1 MSKFLVLALGRHGRT
16 GLLLGAW
23 LGVLSLSGCAG
34 YAQFNEGKRLLQD
47 NQISE
52 GLGQLQEAVQKNPS
66 NTEFKLV
73 YRTAKER
80 AMQGLLRQGERLLKA
95 GRLEAAEQ
103 VFKQA
108 QAMDV
113 ANGVAQQGLDQVAIQ
128 KGLALKLQNL
138 RVAKQ
143 SGDWSQ
149 VRALAKSLL
158 LQQPDHTEA
167 LSAHQEAT
175 LKLAPPAPEDVLGA
189 AFRKP
194 ASLEFREAPLRQIFD
209 ALSRS
214 SGLNFIFDKELNK
227 PDLKASI
234 TLRDGTVETALTLL
248 LTANQL
254 DMQVSNAN
262 TVLIFPATVAKLKD
276 YQELTVRMFPMAY
289 ADAKFVAAAI
299 KTLFKGREPVVD
311 DKLNLLVVRD
321 TPAAIK
327 VMEKLVRLYDVPE
340 AEVMLEMEI
349 LEVSRSKLLQLGV
362 GWPESLSLTPLA
374 GEGATSLTLRG
385 LRNLNNDTT
394 GAQLGNLT
402 LNLGEQNDN
411 VNVLANPRIRV
422 VNKEKAKVMIGD
434 RVPVVTVTTS
444 PTGGFAENVT
454 YVDVGL
460 KLDVEPVIYRGSDIS
475 IKVSMEVSTI
485 SGSQTT
491 KLGTVAYSFGTRNAT
506 TTLRLKDG
514 ETQVLAGLI
523 SDEDRDSVKKIP
535 GAGELPVF
543 GKLFGANR
551 DQSKKTEIILS
562 ITPRL
567 VRHSILRDNV
577 ELEFP
582 SGPES
587 RLRQEGSSSAGSSA
601 PTPTSS
607 PAASSTA
614 ASASAPATAPAT
626 APRRLAPAAP
636 VGVGTSSLTLSPMG
650 EKAADAN
657 EGKDDAP

>member
-1 MSKFLVLALGRHGRT
+1 
-16 GLLLGAW
+16 
-23 LGVLSLSGCAG
+23 
-34 YAQFNEGKRLLQD
+34 
-47 NQISE
+47 
-52 GLGQLQEAVQKNPS
+52 
-66 NTEFKLV
+66 
-73 YRTAKER
+73 
-80 AMQGLLRQGERLLKA
+80 
-95 GRLEAAEQ
+95 
-103 VFKQA
+103 
-108 QAMDV
+108 
-113 ANGVAQQGLDQVAIQ
+113 
-128 KGLALKLQNL
+128 
-138 RVAKQ
+138 
-143 SGDWSQ
+143 
-149 VRALAKSLL
+149 
-158 LQQPDHTEA
+158 
-167 LSAHQEAT
+167 
-175 LKLAPPAPEDVLGA
+175 
-189 AFRKP
+189 
-194 ASLEFREAPLRQIFD
+194 LRQIFD

-214 SGLNFIFDKELNK
+214 SGLNFVFDKDLNK

-234 TLRDGTVETALTLL
+234 TLRDSTVETALNLL

-262 TVLIFPATVAKLKD
+262 TVLIFPATAAKLKD

-299 KTLFKGREPVVD
+299 KSLFKGREPVVD

-362 GWPESLSLTPLA
+362 GWPDSLTLTPLA
-374 GEGATSLTLRG
+374 VDGDTGLTLRA
-385 LRNLNNDTT
+385 LRNLNSSST
-394 GAQLGNLT
+394 GASLGNLT
-402 LNLGEQNDN
+402 LNLGQQDDN
-411 VNVLANPRIRV
+411 VNLLANPRIRV

-460 KLDVEPVIYRGSDIS
+460 KLDVEPVIYRGNDIS

-523 SDEDRDSVKKIP
+523 SDEDRDAAKKIP

-543 GKLFGANR
+543 GKLFGTNK
-551 DQSKKTEIILS
+551 DQTKKTEIILS

-567 VRHSILRDNV
+567 VRHAMVRDSV

-582 SGPES
+582 TGPES
-587 RLRQEGSSSAGSSA
+587 RLSQSGGGGSREGGPSGVATGVSA
-601 PTPTSS
+601 PTPAPS
-607 PAASSTA
+607 PA
-614 ASASAPATAPAT
+614 
-626 APRRLAPAAP
+626 PRVLAPARLPAVTGLP
-636 VGVGTSSLTLSPMG
+636 KAFESTLPTST
-650 EKAADAN
+650 N
-657 EGKDDAP
+657 EGKGDAP

>member
-1 MSKFLVLALGRHGRT
+1 
-16 GLLLGAW
+16 
-23 LGVLSLSGCAG
+23 
-34 YAQFNEGKRLLQD
+34 
-47 NQISE
+47 
-52 GLGQLQEAVQKNPS
+52 
-66 NTEFKLV
+66 
-73 YRTAKER
+73 
-80 AMQGLLRQGERLLKA
+80 
-95 GRLEAAEQ
+95 
-103 VFKQA
+103 
-108 QAMDV
+108 
-113 ANGVAQQGLDQVAIQ
+113 
-128 KGLALKLQNL
+128 
-138 RVAKQ
+138 
-143 SGDWSQ
+143 
-149 VRALAKSLL
+149 
-158 LQQPDHTEA
+158 
-167 LSAHQEAT
+167 
-175 LKLAPPAPEDVLGA
+175 LGA

-194 ASLEFREAPLRQIFD
+194 ASLEFRDAPLRQIFD

-214 SGLNFIFDKELNK
+214 SGLNFVFDKELNK

-234 TLRDGTVETALTLL
+234 TLRDGTVETALNLL

-262 TVLIFPATVAKLKD
+262 TVMIFPATAAKLKD

-299 KTLFKGREPVVD
+299 KSLFKGREPVVD

-362 GWPESLSLTPLA
+362 GWPESLTLTPLA
-374 GEGATSLTLRG
+374 MDGDTSLTLRG
-385 LRNLNNDTT
+385 LRGLNSGST
-394 GAQLGNLT
+394 GASLGNLT
-402 LNLGEQNDN
+402 LNLGQQDDN
-411 VNVLANPRIRV
+411 VNLLANPRIRV

-460 KLDVEPVIYRGSDIS
+460 KLDVEPVIYRGNDIS

-523 SDEDRDSVKKIP
+523 SDEDRDAAKKIP

-543 GKLFGANR
+543 GKLFGANK
-551 DQSKKTEIILS
+551 DQTKKTEIILS

-567 VRHSILRDNV
+567 VRHSILRDSV

-587 RLRQEGSSSAGSSA
+587 RLSQSGGSGSSGGGMSGASVTTSA
-601 PTPTSS
+601 PTLAPRGIAAPLA
-607 PAASSTA
+607 PALPGQTRTPGPAQAAPAA
-614 ASASAPATAPAT
+614 ASAQ
-626 APRRLAPAAP
+626 
-636 VGVGTSSLTLSPMG
+636 GG
-650 EKAADAN
+650 AN
-657 EGKDDAP
+657 EGKGNAP

>member
-1 MSKFLVLALGRHGRT
+1 MSKILVSTWVGHGRR
-16 GLLLGAW
+16 GLRLFVLLGAM
-23 LGVLSLSGCAG
+23 GLSGCAG
-34 YAQFNEGKRLLQD
+34 YLQFNEGKRLLQD
-47 NQISE
+47 NKIPE
-52 GLGQLQEAVQKNPS
+52 GLSQLQEAVEKNPS

-80 AMQGLLRQGERLLKA
+80 AVQGLLRHGDRMLRA
-95 GRLEAAEQ
+95 GRLDAAEQ
-103 VFKQA
+103 VYQQVKGL
-108 QAMDV
+108 DPV
-113 ANGVAQQGLDQVAIQ
+113 NGVAQQGLEQVALQ
-128 KGLALKLQNL
+128 KGLALKLQSM
-138 RVAKQ
+138 RTAKQ
-143 SGDWSQ
+143 SGDWVQ
-149 VRALAKSLL
+149 VLALAKSMLV
-158 LQQPDHTEA
+158 QQADHTEA
-167 LSAHQEAT
+167 LSAHQEAA
-175 LKLAPPAPEDVLGA
+175 LKLAPPAQEDVLGA

-194 ASLEFREAPLRQIFD
+194 TSLEFREAPLRQIFD

-234 TLRDGTVETALTLL
+234 TLRDGTVETALNLL

-321 TPAAIK
+321 TPAAIR
-327 VMEKLVRLYDVPE
+327 VMEKLVKLYDVPE

-349 LEVSRSKLLQLGV
+349 LEVSRSKLLQMGV
-362 GWPESLSLTPLA
+362 SWPD
-374 GEGATSLTLRG
+374 SLTLSPLVGGSTTGLTLNG
-385 LRNLNNDTT
+385 LRALNGDTT
-394 GAQLGNLT
+394 GVQLGNMS
-402 LNLGEQNDN
+402 LNLSQQDDD

-475 IKVSMEVSTI
+475 IKVGMEVSTI

-523 SDEDRDSVKKIP
+523 SDEDRDSAKKVP

-543 GKLFGANR
+543 GKLFGASR

-567 VRHSILRDNV
+567 VRHSVLRDNV

-587 RLRQEGSSSAGSSA
+587 RLKQSAGAGPDSAPSPSTASA
-601 PTPTSS
+601 PT
-607 PAASSTA
+607 AAPTA
-614 ASASAPATAPAT
+614 APSNAPASGSANPATKASA
-626 APRRLAPAAP
+626 
-636 VGVGTSSLTLSPMG
+636 
-650 EKAADAN
+650 AN
-657 EGKDDAP
+657 EGKGNAP

>member
-1 MSKFLVLALGRHGRT
+1 MSNILILTKGLNART
-16 GLLLGAW
+16 CLLLGS
-23 LGVLSLSGCAG
+23 LVGVLSLSGCAG
-34 YAQFNEGKRLLQD
+34 YWHFNEGKRLLQD
-47 NQISE
+47 NKISE
-52 GLGQLQEAVQKNPS
+52 GLSQLQEAVDKNPS
-66 NTEFKLV
+66 NNEFKLV

-80 AMQGLLRQGERLLKA
+80 ALQGLLRHGDRMIKA
-95 GRLEAAEQ
+95 GRLHAADQAYKQ
-103 VFKQA
+103 VQA
-108 QAMDV
+108 LDA
-113 ANGVAQQGLDQVAIQ
+113 ANDVAQQGLDQVAQ
-128 KGLALKLQNL
+128 QRAGTLKLQNL
-138 RVAKQ
+138 RAAKQ
-143 SGDWSQ
+143 AADWAQ
-149 VRALAKSLL
+149 VLTLAKSLL
-158 LQQPDHTEA
+158 AQQPDHTEA
-167 LSAHQEAT
+167 LSAYQEAI
-175 LKLAPPAPEDVLGA
+175 LKLAPPATEDVLGA

-194 ASLEFREAPLRQIFD
+194 TSLEFREAPLRQIFD

-234 TLRDGTVETALTLL
+234 TLRDGTVETALNLL

-362 GWPESLSLTPLA
+362 SWPD
-374 GEGATSLTLRG
+374 SLTLSPLVGASTAGLTLNG
-385 LRNLNNDTT
+385 LRSLNGDTT
-394 GAQLGNLT
+394 GAQLGNMS
-402 LNLGEQNDN
+402 LNLSQQDDN

-422 VNKEKAKVMIGD
+422 INKEKAKVMIGD

-587 RLRQEGSSSAGSSA
+587 RLKQAGSSGVQEGSPVGTSVPNSAPASA
-601 PTPTSS
+601 PTVVA
-607 PAASSTA
+607 PAASAGAVASKPDISPAVDRAA
-614 ASASAPATAPAT
+614 AS
-626 APRRLAPAAP
+626 P
-636 VGVGTSSLTLSPMG
+636 V
-650 EKAADAN
+650 AN
-657 EGKDDAP
+657 EGKGNAP

>member
-1 MSKFLVLALGRHGRT
+1 MSKLFAFCAGPRRSALTLVGAGALVL
-16 GLLLGAW
+16 
-23 LGVLSLSGCAG
+23 SISGCAG
-34 YAQFNEGKRLLQD
+34 YDQFTEGKRLLQD
-47 NQISE
+47 NKIAE
-52 GLGQLQEAVQKNPS
+52 GLTQLQEAVAKNPS
-66 NTEFKLV
+66 NNEYKVV
-73 YRTAKER
+73 YRSAKER
-80 AMQGLLRQGERLLKA
+80 AMQSLLRYAERMLRA
-95 GRLEAAEQ
+95 GRLDAAEQ
-103 VFKQA
+103 AYKEVQLMDA
-108 QAMDV
+108 ASDV
-113 ANGVAQQGLDQVAIQ
+113 AAQGLMQVIQ
-128 KGLALKLQNL
+128 QRALVLKSQNL
-138 RVAKQ
+138 RTAKQ
-143 SGDWSQ
+143 SGDWGQ
-149 VRALAKSLL
+149 VLALAKNMLV
-158 LQQPDHTEA
+158 QQPDHAEA
-167 LSAHQEAT
+167 LSAHQEAA
-175 LKLAPPAPEDVLGA
+175 LKLAPPPQEDVLGA
-189 AFRKP
+189 SFRKP

-214 SGLNFIFDKELNK
+214 SGLNFVFDKELNK

-234 TLRDGTVETALTLL
+234 TLRDGTVETALNLL

-262 TVLIFPATVAKLKD
+262 TVLIFPATAAKLKD

-340 AEVMLEMEI
+340 SEVMLELEI

-362 GWPESLSLTPLA
+362 GWPESLTLTPLA
-374 GEGATSLTLRG
+374 MDGDTRLTLRG
-385 LRNLNNDTT
+385 LRNLNSGST
-394 GAQLGNLT
+394 GASLGNMT
-402 LNLGEQNDN
+402 LNLGQQDDN
-411 VNVLANPRIRV
+411 VNLLANPRIRV
-422 VNKEKAKVMIGD
+422 INKEKAKIMIGD

-460 KLDVEPVIYRGSDIS
+460 KLDVEPVIYRGNDIS

-523 SDEDRDSVKKIP
+523 SDEDRDAAKKIP

-543 GKLFGANR
+543 GKLFGANK

-562 ITPRL
+562 ITPRV
-567 VRHSILRDNV
+567 VRHSILRDSV

-587 RLRQEGSSSAGSSA
+587 RLKQPGGGGSQEGGMPGASAQSSSPTLVPRGVSTPLA
-601 PTPTSS
+601 PTVTGLPKTTDPTQ
-607 PAASSTA
+607 
-614 ASASAPATAPAT
+614 TAPVVA
-626 APRRLAPAAP
+626 
-636 VGVGTSSLTLSPMG
+636 SP
-650 EKAADAN
+650 K
-657 EGKDDAP
+657 EGKGNAP